1 MKKFACILLALA
13 ACILPAGCA
22 AAPDL
27 TEYVSEYRSRIYE
40 GTEGGYTV
48 FASFTRREYPYR
60 ADGTPGEMQDL
71 FEIALTAPDNTR
83 LYRVEFT
90 VGEKAYAADLAF
102 DSVRLAHTASLS
114 MPEPAEE
121 SIAFTVRDAENADVE
136 PLAVEAACLRPQGA
150 LALPDLLERVRA
162 AEEERFAA
170 LLSGRG
176 FAGELY
182 VRLLCENGAS
192 YYYVGLTDR
201 AGRTYAML
209 ADAATGEI
217 VATRE

>member
-1 MKKFACILLALA
+1 MKKIACILLALA

-22 AAPDL
+22 ATPDL
-27 TEYVSEYRSRIYE
+27 TEYVSEYRSSIYE

-60 ADGTPGEMQDL
+60 ADGNVGEMQEL

-83 LYRVEFT
+83 VYHIEYT
-90 VGEKAYAADLAF
+90 VAGETHSADLAF

-114 MPEPAEE
+114 MPEPTEE
-121 SIAFTVRDAENADVE
+121 SITFTVRDAEDTNVQ
-136 PLAVEAACLRPQGA
+136 PLAIKAACLRPQGA
-150 LALPDLLERVRA
+150 LNLPDLLDRVRT
-162 AEEERFAA
+162 AEEERFSA
-170 LLSGRG
+170 LSSGHS

-192 YYYVGLTDR
+192 YYYIGLTDR
-201 AGRTYAML
+201 SGHTYSML
-209 ADAATGEI
+209 ADAGTGEI